1 MAAKRRRERDDGA
14 SAEDKAL
21 NPRAIPADHEAE
33 RAVLGAIL
41 LDHEALYKVQDKLQP
56 HSFDLPRHR
65 ILYEAYVA
73 LTERQ
78 QAITLISLRNYLQ
91 EQDVLEKVG
100 GVPFLAEVA
109 DAVPTATHIE
119 THAEVLREKGLARAL
134 IRTCEEIAYTGY
146 QGSEPP
152 AQLLERAERE
162 VLSIA
167 MGNISGRFADLESE
181 IPGTM
186 QYIRRVQ
193 AGEIAGLATGFTDLD
208 DMTGGLEGGDLVV
221 LAARPSMGKT
231 AFALNIARNIAR
243 AGGCIA
249 IFSLEMTTRQ
259 LVLRMLMAEAQLD
272 LKRFHKGVLG
282 ERDMRSLANAAAEL
296 EGAKIYIDD
305 SGLVTMTDITAKA
318 RRLDRERKLTFM
330 VVDYIQLIG
339 SRSQRDRSRE
349 QEVAE
354 TSRTLKLLAKE
365 LDIPI
370 LALSQLSRK
379 PEERTDK
386 RPMLSDLRESGAIE
400 QDADRVLFIYRDEF
414 YDENSPDLGVAEI
427 ILAKQRNGPTG
438 KVRLKFHREYARFGN
453 LARDGQQPP
462 ESGFGLDAEPPF

>member
-1 MAAKRRRERDDGA
+1 VAAKRRRERDGGA
-14 SAEDKAL
+14 SAEQTAL

-41 LDHEALYKVQDKLQP
+41 LDHEALYKVQDKLNAQ
-56 HSFDLPRHR
+56 SFDLPRHR
-65 ILYEAYVA
+65 ILYESYLA
-73 LTERQ
+73 LIERQ

-100 GVPFLAEVA
+100 GVGFLAEVA
-109 DAVPTATHIE
+109 DAVPTAAHIE
-119 THAEVLREKGLARAL
+119 THAMVLREKGLARAL

-146 QGSEPP
+146 QGSEP
-152 AQLLERAERE
+152 AAELLERAERD

-193 AGEIAGLATGFTDLD
+193 AGEITGVPTGFTDLD
-208 DMTGGLEGGDLVV
+208 DMTGGFEGGDLVV

-231 AFALNIARNIAR
+231 AFALNIARNVAR
-243 AGGCIA
+243 NGGCVA

-282 ERDMRSLANAAAEL
+282 ERDMRSLANAAQEL
-296 EGAKIYIDD
+296 EGAKIFIDD
-305 SGLVTMTDITAKA
+305 SGLVSMTDITAKS
-318 RRLDRERKLTFM
+318 RRLDREQKLTFM
-330 VVDYIQLIG
+330 VVDYIQLIS
-339 SRSQRDRSRE
+339 SRSQRDRNRE

-354 TSRTLKLLAKE
+354 VSRTLKLLAKE

-379 PEERTDK
+379 PEERADK

-400 QDADRVLFIYRDEF
+400 QDADRVMFIYRDEF
-414 YDENSPDLGVAEI
+414 YDENSADLGVAEL

-438 KVRLKFHREYARFGN
+438 KVRLKFDKEYARFGN

-462 ESGFGLDAEPPF
+462 DSGFGLDAEPPF

>member
-1 MAAKRRRERDDGA
+1 VAAKRRRERGDGGA
-14 SAEDKAL
+14 SAEQAL
-21 NPRAIPADHEAE
+21 SPRAIPADHEAE

-41 LDHEALYKVQDKLQP
+41 LDHEALYKVSDKIQP

-65 ILYEAYVA
+65 ILYEAYLA
-73 LTERQ
+73 LIDRQ

-100 GVPFLAEVA
+100 GVGFLAEVA
-109 DAVPTATHIE
+109 DAVPTAAHIE

-146 QGSEPP
+146 QGGEP
-152 AQLLERAERE
+152 AAELLERAERE

-167 MGNISGRFADLESE
+167 MGNISGRFSDLESE

-193 AGEIAGLATGFTDLD
+193 AGEITGVPTGFTDLD
-208 DMTGGLEGGDLVV
+208 DMTGGFEGGDLVV

-231 AFALNIARNIAR
+231 ALALCMARNVAR
-243 AGGCIA
+243 DGRCIA

-282 ERDMRSLANAAAEL
+282 ERDMRSLANAAQAL

-305 SGLVTMTDITAKA
+305 SGLVTMSDIAAKS
-318 RRLDRERKLTFM
+318 RRLDREQKLSFM
-330 VVDYIQLIG
+330 IVDYIQLIG

-354 TSRTLKLLAKE
+354 VSRTLKLLAKE

-370 LALSQLSRK
+370 LALSQLSRR
-379 PEERTDK
+379 PEERPNK
-386 RPMLSDLRESGAIE
+386 RPHLADLRESGAIE
-400 QDADRVLFIYRDEF
+400 QDADRVMFIYRDEV
-414 YDENSPDLGVAEI
+414 YDENSPDVGVAEL

-438 KVRLKFHREYARFGN
+438 TVRLKFDKEYARFGN